1 MHKLR
6 AVVRREF
13 NARVRT
19 KSFVVTTV
27 IGPVLMA
34 GMMIVPALLS
44 TSQSSSRDLVIL
56 DGSGRG
62 LGRTAQTSLRATF
75 PDNYAMEVVDVSGD
89 LAPIRDSLIALID
102 APEGAAGRSIDGLV
116 VLDPVLLEGDS
127 VAYFGSNVSSMSDMS
142 DLNRGMRQA
151 LVVERLTALGVNL
164 TLVQEA
170 QRPVHLSTERVT
182 DGALTGESGKASFAL
197 AYAMAI
203 LLYMALLLYGVQ
215 VMGAVVEEKAN
226 RINEV
231 LVSSLRPFDLLMGK
245 VLGVGSAGLMQLGI
259 WVGAAMVLTTFRAEI
274 AGAFGVPAS
283 AVMQIPI
290 PTVSPAL
297 MVVFLSFFLLG
308 FFLYAAAYAAVGAMC
323 NTLQETQQASMPVTL
338 TVIVA
343 FFMVFNVLND
353 PDGKMA
359 HVMSL
364 VPMVAPLVVPVRYS
378 LNPLSPLE
386 LLASAGMTFLGVLI
400 VVFIAARI
408 YRVGILMHGKR
419 PKVKQLLS
427 WIRTG

>member
-19 KSFVVTTV
+19 KTFVLATV

-44 TSQSSSRDLVIL
+44 TSQSSGRHLVIL
-56 DGSGRG
+56 DGTGRG
-62 LGRTAQTSLRATF
+62 LGNTAQTSLSATF
-75 PDNYAMEVVDVSGD
+75 PGSYSIDVVNASGD
-89 LAPIRDSLIALID
+89 LTTIQDSLIAHID
-102 APEGAAGRSIDGLV
+102 APEGAAGRSIDGV
-116 VLDPVLLEGDS
+116 VILDPALLDS
-127 VAYFGSNVSSMSDMS
+127 DSIAYYGSNVSSMSDMR
-142 DLNRGMRQA
+142 DLSRGLRQA
-151 LVVERLTALGVNL
+151 VVVERLTASGVNL

-170 QRPVHLSTERVT
+170 QRPFHLSTERVA
-182 DGALTGESGKASFAL
+182 GGQLTGESGEASFAL
-197 AYAMAI
+197 AYAMAF
-203 LLYMALLLYGVQ
+203 LLYLALLLYGVQ
-215 VMGAVVEEKAN
+215 VMSAVIEEKTN
-226 RINEV
+226 RINEI

-245 VLGVGSAGLMQLGI
+245 VIGVGSAGLMQLGI
-259 WVGAAMVLTTFRAEI
+259 WVGTAMLLTTFRAEI
-274 AGAFGVPAS
+274 AGAFGVPANL
-283 AVMQIPI
+283 VMQIPI

-297 MVVFLSFFLLG
+297 MVVFLTFFLLG

-338 TVIVA
+338 TIIVA

-353 PDGKMA
+353 PNGTMA

-364 VPMVAPLVVPVRYS
+364 IPMFAPLVVPVRYS
-378 LNPLSPLE
+378 LNPLSPIE
-386 LLASAGMTFLGVLI
+386 LLASAGMTILGVI
-400 VVFIAARI
+400 VVVWVAARV

-419 PKVKQLLS
+419 PKIKQLAT